1 MIHFIIWTYIDS
13 ENKIIMMILL
23 KFLGHQFNIASLLI
37 KKIKV
42 SKKITWIVFFF
53 IFEEIKDESRIVDVS
68 DIAGDPEIF
77 RLFSVK
83 SKLLIIN

>member
-1 MIHFIIWTYIDS
+1 
-13 ENKIIMMILL
+13 MMILL
-23 KFLGHQFNIASLLI
+23 KFLGRQFKIASLLI

>member
-1 MIHFIIWTYIDS
+1 
-13 ENKIIMMILL
+13 MMILL
-23 KFLGHQFNIASLLI
+23 KFLGRQFIIASLLI

-53 IFEEIKDESRIVDVS
+53 MFEEIKDESRIVDVS
-68 DIAGDPEIF
+68 EIAGDPEIF

>member
-23 KFLGHQFNIASLLI
+23 KFLGHQFKIASLLI